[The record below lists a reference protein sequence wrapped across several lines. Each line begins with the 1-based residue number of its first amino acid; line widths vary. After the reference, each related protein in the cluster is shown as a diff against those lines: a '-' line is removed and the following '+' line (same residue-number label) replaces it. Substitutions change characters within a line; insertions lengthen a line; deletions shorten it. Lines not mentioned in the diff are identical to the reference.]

1 MVKLHYMTNIYTV
14 RKQTDTIR
22 PQWGIYRNGALV
34 EGGFSCRA
42 AAEEYLFFEYELDPS
57 YAQEGK

>member
-1 MVKLHYMTNIYTV
+1 MTNIYTV
-14 RKQTDTIR
+14 RKQTGTIR